1 MSWHEPAGILLGH
14 KVESYGKGRQKR
26 KMDMT
31 WQDVAFWE
39 LVLDVIALCL
49 CGTAVIAL
57 IRQRRTQPQAA
68 ARDQDVFNDVLA
80 RLAWEKMVAS
90 GEKSPVFHL
99 GRVKDIRPDGV
110 RDERY
115 HEVESLA
122 DSGLSAE
129 EITER
134 IDIPKGEVA
143 LVMKLKERSGA
154 LRTASEEKRAAVG

>member
-1 MSWHEPAGILLGH
+1 MNWREP
-14 KVESYGKGRQKR
+14 
-26 KMDMT
+26 
-31 WQDVAFWE
+31 AFWE
-39 LVLDVIALCL
+39 IVLDVIALCL

-57 IRQRRTQPQAA
+57 IRQERSRTEPS
-68 ARDQDVFNDVLA
+68 AREDAFNDVLA
-80 RLAWEKMVAS
+80 CLARERMLVA

-99 GRVKDIRPDGV
+99 GKVKDIRPEGI

-122 DSGLSAE
+122 DSGLTAD

-143 LVMKLKERSGA
+143 LVMKLKARADA
-154 LRTASEEKRAAVG
+154 LLTDSEEKRAAVG